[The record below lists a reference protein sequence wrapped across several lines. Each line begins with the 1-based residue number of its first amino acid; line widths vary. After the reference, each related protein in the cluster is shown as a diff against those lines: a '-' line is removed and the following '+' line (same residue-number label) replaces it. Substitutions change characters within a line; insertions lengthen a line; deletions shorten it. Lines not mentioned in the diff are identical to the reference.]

1 MSSDR
6 LKWHSVL
13 HLDSAKS
20 WSITTLSHEDVAV
33 RSPSCSPR
41 VLDLPVVNTVHIS
54 ITNKKHLHK
63 YKLYS
68 MVQVGSTGGIE
79 DTCLVELEGYLISL
93 NSDGNRLIGNS
104 LNQGSGLV
112 GSDLG
117 AVLNLVNLLC
127 VFVSAFLILNRL

>member
-1 MSSDR
+1 
-6 LKWHSVL
+6 
-13 HLDSAKS
+13 
-20 WSITTLSHEDVAV
+20 
-33 RSPSCSPR
+33 
-41 VLDLPVVNTVHIS
+41 
-54 ITNKKHLHK
+54 
-63 YKLYS
+63 